1 MAAAGGYAG
10 AMALLPPTGPY
21 TRAQRIIITIPVMM
35 ASLLHAVNMSTAYVA
50 LPNIQ
55 GNLSATPDQIGWI
68 ITAFVVATAVGTVLT
83 GWFSQQIGRRAVF
96 LLSIAGFTVT
106 SLLCASA
113 ASLEQLVFFRILQGF
128 VSAPLLPVS
137 QSIMLDTYPREKH
150 GFAMSIWSMGM
161 IMGPVIGPTVG
172 AIVTDLYG
180 WRYLFLVNIPLGL
193 AAFFAILPTLPK
205 APNKPAGLDWVGVTA
220 LIVAVSS
227 FQLMLDRGER
237 LDWFDSIEIVIE
249 GFVAALA
256 FYIFI
261 VHSLTAK
268 APYINLEIFRDRNYV
283 VGCGLIFVFGI
294 AVFSSLFV
302 LPLFLQNI
310 QGYSVISAG
319 WVVSARGVGT
329 MIAMLSGGFLADRF
343 QAKHLI
349 LSGLICVGASNWV
362 MTGWS
367 ADVELDEILWVTVV
381 NGFGMG
387 VMWVTLTTVT
397 FSTLAPE
404 LRVEGASLFSLVR
417 AIGASVGTSIVVM
430 ILVRSTQVNYS
441 ELRNHIHMGNEALRN
456 LGDQAPWNMESAA
469 GVAALA
475 RLVAREAMMLGFL
488 NDFVFL
494 VVVAALGVPL
504 VFLLRRP
511 AKAI

>member
-1 MAAAGGYAG
+1 MLP
-10 AMALLPPTGPY
+10 AMALLPSTGPY
-21 TRAQRIIITIPVMM
+21 TRAQRIMITVPVLM
-35 ASLLHAVNMSTAYVA
+35 ASLLHAINMSTAYVA

-55 GNLSATPDQIGWI
+55 GNLSATPDQVGWI

-83 GWFSQQIGRRAVF
+83 GWLAQQFGRRAVF
-96 LLSIAGFTVT
+96 LGAIVGFTLT
-106 SLLCASA
+106 SVLCAVA
-113 ASLEQLVFFRILQGF
+113 ADLEQLVVYRVLQGL
-128 VSAPLLPVS
+128 VSAPLLPIS

-161 IMGPVIGPTVG
+161 ILGPVIGPTVG
-172 AIVTDLYG
+172 AIVTEFYG
-180 WRYLFLVNIPLGL
+180 WRYLFLINVPLGM

-205 APNKPAGLDWVGVTA
+205 TPNKPSGLDWIGVIA
-220 LIVAVSS
+220 LILAVSA

-237 LDWFDSIEIVIE
+237 QGWFGSMEIILAACVS
-249 GFVAALA
+249 ALA
-256 FYIFI
+256 FYVFV

-268 APYINLEIFRDRNYV
+268 QPYINLAIFQDRNYV

-310 QGYSVISAG
+310 QGYPVISAG

-329 MIAMLSGGFLADRF
+329 MFAMLSGGFLADRF

-349 LSGLICVGASNWV
+349 LTGLICVGLSNWA

-367 ADVELDEILWVTVV
+367 ADVGLDEIVFVTVV

-387 VMWVTLTTVT
+387 VMWVTLSTVT

-404 LRVEGASLFSLVR
+404 LRIEGAALFALIR
-417 AIGASVGTSIVVM
+417 AIGASVGTSIVVT

-441 ELRNHIHMGNEALRN
+441 ELRDRIHIGNEALRA
-456 LGDQAPWNMESAA
+456 LGDAAPWNLDSAA
-469 GVAALA
+469 GVAALGE
-475 RLVAREAMMLGFL
+475 LVARQALMLGFL

-494 VVVAALGVPL
+494 VAIAVCGVPL

-511 AKAI
+511 SKPA